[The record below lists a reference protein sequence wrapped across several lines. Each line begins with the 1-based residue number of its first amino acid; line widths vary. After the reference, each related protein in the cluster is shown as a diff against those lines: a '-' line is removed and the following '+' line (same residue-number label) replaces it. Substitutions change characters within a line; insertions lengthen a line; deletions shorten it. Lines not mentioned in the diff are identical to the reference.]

1 MIAHHT
7 AVIASKTKEKMKFKP
22 VWRLGSKHLR
32 PLRGVDGERQTLIKS
47 SSAARDIYL

>member
-7 AVIASKTKEKMKFKP
+7 AVIASKTNEKMTFKP

-32 PLRGVDGERQTLIKS
+32 PLRGVDGKPETSLFQHNSLPQ
-47 SSAARDIYL
+47 